1 MKPTRVVA
9 GVMSVLA
16 FAAAPARAD
25 EIDDV
30 LNLMNR
36 VLNNIARNKTF
47 LSNCMAFP
55 APASSQTIDFC
66 NSADRPGTGLRCPP
80 PPVADTVE
88 SGCEAY
94 DEAKSS
100 ARTTGAL
107 SSLLSFEKKF
117 NVTIK
122 ILYATS
128 SIAGHTH
135 DPDGSRTPCADR
147 FVVRQDRFTVLFAA
161 FQTGDASITVPIPST
176 VGGVDSFVATVN
188 ARSEKRRAVAI
199 GPAFYCLK
207 ETHSAPRACDGKTQ

>member
-1 MKPTRVVA
+1 MKPTRVFA
-9 GVMSVLA
+9 GVMVLA
-16 FAAAPARAD
+16 FAATSARAD

-30 LNLMNR
+30 MNLMNR
-36 VLNNIARNKTF
+36 VLNNVARNKRF
-47 LSNCMAFP
+47 LSTCMAFP
-55 APASSQTIDFC
+55 TPASGQTIDFC
-66 NSADRPGTGLRCPP
+66 NSADRPGTGLRCPS
-80 PPVADTVE
+80 PPVADAVE

-107 SSLLSFEKKF
+107 NSLLSFEKKF

-135 DPDGSRTPCADR
+135 APDGSRTPCADQ
-147 FVVRQDRFTVLFAA
+147 FVVRQDRFSVLFAA
-161 FQTGDASITVPIPST
+161 FQSGDASITVPIPST

-188 ARSEKRRAVAI
+188 ARSDKRRAVAI

-207 ETHSAPRACDGKTQ
+207 DTHSATRACDDDKQ